1 MTKDGKAD
9 GARLRVFFTTEPFVD
24 YVWAARSDL
33 DAPTQQAIVQAFL
46 NLQPGK
52 DDEILTILR
61 GDKFVAADNAEYDTI
76 RATAKQLNLF

>member
-9 GARLRVFFTTEPFVD
+9 GTKLRVFYTTEPFVD

-33 DAPTQQAIVQAFL
+33 DAPTQQAIVRTFT
-46 NLQPGK
+46 NLQPGR
-52 DDEILTILR
+52 DDEILAILR
-61 GDKFVAADNAEYDTI
+61 GEKFVAADNAEYDTI